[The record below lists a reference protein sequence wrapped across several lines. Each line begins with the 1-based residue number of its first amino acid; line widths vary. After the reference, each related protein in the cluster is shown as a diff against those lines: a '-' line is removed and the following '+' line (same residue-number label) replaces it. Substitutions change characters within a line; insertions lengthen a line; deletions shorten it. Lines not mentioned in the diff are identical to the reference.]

1 MSERRADGAID
12 VRHPTENDLQ
22 AIFEHQARTFG
33 DVMEARDVEAWKR
46 RVKLEDI
53 LIAEDVSDPTHPFLV
68 GTSIIYRTEL
78 TVPGGVS
85 LRAAWLTMITVA
97 STHQGT
103 GIWARL
109 SAQGLGI
116 LLERGYP
123 LVLGVPT
130 QPAIYDGF
138 GAGVTSYHRTY
149 CIDRR
154 FGKLRTKPSTLRAR
168 EVKASEARDLV
179 PEIYER
185 WCAVTP
191 GAVSRDDAW
200 WTDFFEDRPTQ
211 RGDATALNYTVHPDG
226 FLSYRVVGEMD
237 HGFRPPLGTVV
248 VEDFCP
254 ITDQAHSELLQ
265 TLLALEM
272 FNDLEI
278 DVPVDDPLLL
288 KLRDQRAAETKGVGD
303 FLWVRINDV
312 PETLGARAYS
322 ADLDVVFEVTDPLN
336 LAGGR
341 FRLQISDGVGKCT
354 PHDGP
359 PDVKIGLADL
369 ATLYMGTHSASQLR
383 RADRLTELS
392 PDVVRDLDAGFR
404 TERAPYCG
412 TLF

>member
-1 MSERRADGAID
+1 
-12 VRHPTENDLQ
+12 
-22 AIFEHQARTFG
+22 
-33 DVMEARDVEAWKR
+33 
-46 RVKLEDI
+46 
-53 LIAEDVSDPTHPFLV
+53 
-68 GTSIIYRTEL
+68 
-78 TVPGGVS
+78 
-85 LRAAWLTMITVA
+85 
-97 STHQGT
+97 
-103 GIWARL
+103 
-109 SAQGLGI
+109 
-116 LLERGYP
+116 
-123 LVLGVPT
+123 
-130 QPAIYDGF
+130 
-138 GAGVTSYHRTY
+138 
-149 CIDRR
+149 
-154 FGKLRTKPSTLRAR
+154 
-168 EVKASEARDLV
+168 
-179 PEIYER
+179 
-185 WCAVTP
+185 
-191 GAVSRDDAW
+191 
-200 WTDFFEDRPTQ
+200 
-211 RGDATALNYTVHPDG
+211 
-226 FLSYRVVGEMD
+226 MD

-248 VEDFCP
+248 VEDFCA

-312 PETLGARAYS
+312 PETLGARTYS

-392 PDVVRDLDAGFR
+392 PDVVRGLDAAFR